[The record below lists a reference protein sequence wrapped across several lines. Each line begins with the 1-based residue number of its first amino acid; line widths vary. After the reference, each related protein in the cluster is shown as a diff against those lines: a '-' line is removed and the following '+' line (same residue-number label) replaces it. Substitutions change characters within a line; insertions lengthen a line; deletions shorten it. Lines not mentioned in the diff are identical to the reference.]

1 MFKNR
6 LFVLN
11 ITKLILST
19 NNKYDNYM
27 IKQREN
33 NTFYNKII
41 GINTINKK

>member
-6 LFVLN
+6 LIVLN
-11 ITKLILST
+11 VTKLALNA

-41 GINTINKK
+41 GINTINKR